1 MISIGRGIRWYNNYQ
16 SEIEFCRKHNFDF
29 MQIWFKDGKRENY
42 SWSRRKWWRNN
53 TIKANYWRSDTIY

>member
-42 SWSRRKWWRNN
+42 S
-53 TIKANYWRSDTIY
+53 